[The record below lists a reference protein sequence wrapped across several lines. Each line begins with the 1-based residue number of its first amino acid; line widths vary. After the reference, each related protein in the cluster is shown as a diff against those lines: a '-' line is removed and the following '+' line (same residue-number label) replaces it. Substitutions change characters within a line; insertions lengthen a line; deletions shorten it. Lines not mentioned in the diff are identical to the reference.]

1 MRRFNL
7 LPIEERRRRISVAP
21 MRSRTG
27 VIGLL
32 LIFGALMVMV
42 MIGLYLLYYVRS
54 NNEQDRIAQLDQ
66 NIARQQS
73 RVGDLAPFRDL
84 QARLDAKKPI
94 ADGIFRTRFAWD
106 EFLRGLAFVIP
117 DSTALDVFVGKATP
131 INIQAQAGGGETQDL
146 EPPGTIT
153 FNGIALPEYQN
164 VSDFML
170 RMNNLRFLANAKLT
184 RAELDRKTFSK
195 DAIAFEVDA
204 DLVTKIG
211 ENGNEV
217 LIGNESDNKG
227 GESTDDGGASRGN
240 QASRDGTE
248 R

>member
-1 MRRFNL
+1 
-7 LPIEERRRRISVAP
+7 
-21 MRSRTG
+21 
-27 VIGLL
+27 
-32 LIFGALMVMV
+32 
-42 MIGLYLLYYVRS
+42 MIGLYLLYYVHS

-73 RVGDLAPFRDL
+73 RIGDLAPFRDL
-84 QARLDAKKPI
+84 QARLNAKKPI

-106 EFLRGLAFVIP
+106 EFLRGLAFVTP

-131 INIQAQAGGGETQDL
+131 INIQAQAGGGETQNL